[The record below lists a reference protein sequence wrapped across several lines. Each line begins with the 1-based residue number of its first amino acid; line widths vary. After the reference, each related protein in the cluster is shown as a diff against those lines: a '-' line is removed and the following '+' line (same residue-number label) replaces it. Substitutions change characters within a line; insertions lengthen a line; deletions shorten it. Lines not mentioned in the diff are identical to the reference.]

1 MGIPADTTATRG
13 QPISA
18 ETTGSAGHGDRKARL
33 YAAPDRDRSLPWVVL
48 ACSAVLALG
57 YRVRE
62 ELLIRP
68 DEGLGYA
75 LGIIGLA
82 CMTLLLSYSL
92 RKRADWMHGIA
103 PLRRWFQTH
112 MALGLIGPSAILL
125 HANFEL
131 GSMNA
136 RIALASMALV
146 VGSGIVGRVL
156 YARVH
161 RGLFGRR
168 REFEPLLVETREGFG
183 PVAAMAN
190 LIPSIEAELVEFQRR
205 ATEPPLRFTSGIAR
219 FLTIGVSRSKLTRR
233 AVAAL
238 REAKPV
244 HREALESE
252 LIEWLDRAAELARF
266 RGYERLL
273 SIWHAVHLP
282 LCILLFGAA
291 AAHVLAVHMY

>member
-1 MGIPADTTATRG
+1 MGIPADTATRTR
-13 QPISA
+13 PTASEITA
-18 ETTGSAGHGDRKARL
+18 RADTVDRKARL
-33 YAAPDRDRSLPWVVL
+33 YATPDRDRSLPWVLL
-48 ACSAVLALG
+48 ACGSALALG

-75 LGIIGLA
+75 LGIAGLA
-82 CMTLLLSYSL
+82 CMTLLLTYSL
-92 RKRADWMHGIA
+92 RKRIGWMHGWA

-131 GSMNA
+131 GSLNA

-146 VGSGIVGRVL
+146 VASGIVGRVL

-168 REFEPLLVETREGFG
+168 REFEPLLRETREGFG
-183 PVAAMAN
+183 PIAVISN
-190 LIPSIEAELVEFQRR
+190 LIPSIEAELVEFERL

-219 FLTIGVSRSKLTRR
+219 FFTIGVLRSRLARR

-238 REAKPV
+238 READPV

-252 LIEWLDRAAELARF
+252 LIEWLDRAAELGRF

-273 SIWHAVHLP
+273 SIWHAIHLP